1 MPHARTI
8 SGTEHVWWQCFLF
21 TRLKHE
27 YLVWKAKCTLCLL
40 RVEGRGSAVITD
52 VIYSSETSSE
62 EEKPSSQ
69 TKEKYE
75 TMKVVIHIKI
85 LVLMQTGLLLQY

>member
-1 MPHARTI
+1 MMR
-8 SGTEHVWWQCFLF
+8 GVLEKRV
-21 TRLKHE
+21 TRLYMECITYWYCVMNH
-27 YLVWKAKCTLCLL
+27 

-75 TMKVVIHIKI
+75 SIKVQ
-85 LVLMQTGLLLQY
+85 L

>member
-1 MPHARTI
+1 MARVLHASAFKDVHCVFKVI
-8 SGTEHVWWQCFLF
+8 LHSSSF
-21 TRLKHE
+21 
-27 YLVWKAKCTLCLL
+27 

-75 TMKVVIHIKI
+75 SIKVIQQVQNWRVLILCIHQFRFCIH
-85 LVLMQTGLLLQY
+85 

>member
-1 MPHARTI
+1 ML
-8 SGTEHVWWQCFLF
+8 HVSF
-21 TRLKHE
+21 
-27 YLVWKAKCTLCLL
+27 

-52 VIYSSETSSE
+52 VIYSSETSSK

-75 TMKVVIHIKI
+75 GIKVVHLIISKS
-85 LVLMQTGLLLQY
+85 

>member
-1 MPHARTI
+1 M
-8 SGTEHVWWQCFLF
+8 VVV
-21 TRLKHE
+21 LKYHDSI
-27 YLVWKAKCTLCLL
+27 YNPPPPPFYQLAYRKCRPVLWDSTVLYMWLCLL

-52 VIYSSETSSE
+52 VIYSGETTYSSG

-75 TMKVVIHIKI
+75 SLKVIR
-85 LVLMQTGLLLQY
+85 

>member
-1 MPHARTI
+1 VVLPVI
-8 SGTEHVWWQCFLF
+8 F
-21 TRLKHE
+21 
-27 YLVWKAKCTLCLL
+27 

-75 TMKVVIHIKI
+75 GIKVGNHI
-85 LVLMQTGLLLQY
+85 LTVM

>member
-1 MPHARTI
+1 MF
-8 SGTEHVWWQCFLF
+8 SKWCYMLSF
-21 TRLKHE
+21 
-27 YLVWKAKCTLCLL
+27 

-75 TMKVVIHIKI
+75 GIKVVHLIISKS
-85 LVLMQTGLLLQY
+85 

>member
-1 MPHARTI
+1 MCATEALI
-8 SGTEHVWWQCFLF
+8 SVQDADAVRGVQCMCS
-21 TRLKHE
+21 K
-27 YLVWKAKCTLCLL
+27 LCYVLSF

-62 EEKPSSQ
+62 EEKSSSQ

-75 TMKVVIHIKI
+75 GIKVIQCTK
-85 LVLMQTGLLLQY
+85 T

>member
-1 MPHARTI
+1 MCL
-8 SGTEHVWWQCFLF
+8 CF
-21 TRLKHE
+21 
-27 YLVWKAKCTLCLL
+27 
-40 RVEGRGSAVITD
+40 RVEGRGGAVITD

-75 TMKVVIHIKI
+75 SIKV
-85 LVLMQTGLLLQY
+85 LQK

>member
-1 MPHARTI
+1 M
-8 SGTEHVWWQCFLF
+8 V
-21 TRLKHE
+21 LK
-27 YLVWKAKCTLCLL
+27 LCLF
-40 RVEGRGSAVITD
+40 RVEGRGNVVITD

-75 TMKVVIHIKI
+75 SIKVNMMYCELEDITVHQLVIIAYR
-85 LVLMQTGLLLQY
+85 LR

>member
-1 MPHARTI
+1 MGHSLLSI
-8 SGTEHVWWQCFLF
+8 
-21 TRLKHE
+21 
-27 YLVWKAKCTLCLL
+27 LVVVQMHIVIVPVSFF

-75 TMKVVIHIKI
+75 SIMVMH
-85 LVLMQTGLLLQY
+85 

>member
-1 MPHARTI
+1 MHPNYGLVTYWYYVQC
-8 SGTEHVWWQCFLF
+8 HVM
-21 TRLKHE
+21 HH
-27 YLVWKAKCTLCLL
+27 

-75 TMKVVIHIKI
+75 SIKVQ
-85 LVLMQTGLLLQY
+85 M